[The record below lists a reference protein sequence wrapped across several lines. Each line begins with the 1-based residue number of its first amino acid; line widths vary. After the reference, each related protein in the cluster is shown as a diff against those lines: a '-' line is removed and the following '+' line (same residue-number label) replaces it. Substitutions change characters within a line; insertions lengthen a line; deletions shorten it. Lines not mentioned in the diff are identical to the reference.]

1 MQNVSD
7 KKKRFY
13 LKSLIIVISVLKIG
27 DKNGTSH
34 RQYDN
39 VDEL

>member
-27 DKNGTSH
+27 DKNGRSFRH
-34 RQYDN
+34 HVN
-39 VDEL
+39 FKKL